1 MTRPIHSSRLDFDDA
16 FNGMTLRD
24 VLKLKGGRLNALGRH
39 TVAALLNSA
48 NPEVSP
54 NYPYTTAQI
63 VIAFNL
69 VYPGGNYT
77 ALKNLLAAANEKG
90 CPLN

>member
-1 MTRPIHSSRLDFDDA
+1 
-16 FNGMTLRD
+16 MTLRD
-24 VLKLKGGRLNALGRH
+24 VLKLQGGKLNALGRH

-69 VYPGGNYT
+69 VYPGGNYN